1 MMRGIVNFLPS
12 PRTPKRAELQHER
25 DAFVPP
31 TMNIQIGRPAVAV
44 VVLLSLALI
53 AHRVDAVEA
62 LLLQDTYV
70 DNGTNG
76 GNPPNASNYGS
87 GMDLRVFRGNGRLG
101 RAFLKFSLDTLPAG
115 TKGTEVTQARLRLW
129 VNANTTAAGSINLR
143 PVTVEWDEYKL
154 TDSLANLLA
163 FSEPLLRD
171 LPIAS
176 MNNFVSIDVT
186 PWVKA
191 WLDNKLVN
199 EGIVIE
205 PGADTDF
212 LDLSFDSKESTQTS
226 HEARLEITLS
236 NQ

>member
-1 MMRGIVNFLPS
+1 
-12 PRTPKRAELQHER
+12 
-25 DAFVPP
+25 
-31 TMNIQIGRPAVAV
+31 MNIPIRRPAWAAI
-44 VVLLSLALI
+44 VVLGLALI
-53 AHRVDAVEA
+53 AHRVGAVEA

-76 GNPPNASNYGS
+76 GKPPNASNYGS
-87 GMDLRVFRGNGRLG
+87 GMDLRVFKGNGRLG

-115 TKGTEVTQARLRLW
+115 TKGSEVTLARLRLW

-143 PVTVEWDEYKL
+143 PVTIGWDEYKL
-154 TDSLANLLA
+154 TDSLASLLA
-163 FSEPLLRD
+163 FSEPLLRNLSID
-171 LPIAS
+171 S

-186 PWVKA
+186 SWVKA

-205 PGADTDF
+205 PGGDTDF
-212 LDLSFDSKESTQTS
+212 LDLSFDSKESDRTS
-226 HEARLEITLS
+226 HEARLEITLG